1 MESLLGTAGAPMLNI
16 LQKNNLSN
24 ILIIVTRYFG
34 GILLG
39 TGGLVRCYTQ
49 SLQSALE
56 ISEKI
61 HKCQGVEML
70 VYLDY
75 NEYGNFQYY
84 CKDNNIFITNVE
96 YSDLIACKI
105 ELDEEKKQKLKKDFE
120 IKNIILK
127 EIKEINKKYI
137 TKSK

>member
-1 MESLLGTAGAPMLNI
+1 MLSI
-16 LQKNNLSN
+16 LQKNNLAN
-24 ILIIVTRYFG
+24 VIVIVTRYFG

-39 TGGLVRCYTQ
+39 TGGLVRSYTE
-49 SLQSALE
+49 SLQKALE
-56 ISEKI
+56 ISKKV

-70 VYLDY
+70 VLLDY

-96 YSDLIACKI
+96 YSELIACKI
-105 ELDEEKKQKLKKDFE
+105 EIEEEKKEKLKKDFE
-120 IKNIILK
+120 AKNIILK